1 MKAVAATAFAVYVQ
15 PVTTLYPGNSACC
28 LVVSG
33 LRIEE
38 STAKFYLDVAEGNLK
53 DAIALYEQDVA
64 WEQKDKAKRGAA
76 PK

>member
-1 MKAVAATAFAVYVQ
+1 MKAVAATAFAVYVE
-15 PVTTLYPGNSACC
+15 PVTILYPERSACC
-28 LVVSG
+28 HVSG